1 MIFYVLLAI
10 LLFGLLIAVHE
21 GGHFVSAKL
30 LGVQVNEF
38 SIGMGPLIYSK
49 KKGETEYSLR
59 AIPMGGY
66 CAMEGED
73 EETGSPRAFSS
84 KPAWRRLII
93 LAAGSFM
100 NFVAGLLIL
109 VVIFATSGS
118 FTVPV
123 IGDFMEGF
131 PLQSEEGLMVGDRIL
146 SIDGKKVS
154 VYADVSTY
162 LMAAGGENVDLVI
175 RRDGKNI
182 HLNDFPLKPQ
192 EYVLDGEKQM
202 KYGLYFASEEANP
215 LTVLRQSWDTS
226 WYFARSVWSGLG
238 MLIRGDAGLNDFAGP
253 VGIVSIIGEAGT
265 QSQDVIAG
273 VQNVFYIIALIAVNL
288 AIVNL
293 LPIPAL
299 DGGRIFFLLLGEIWW
314 LVSKKKID
322 PKYEGYVHMIGFA
335 LLIALMLVITFND
348 VVRLVK

>member
-10 LLFGLLIAVHE
+10 LLFGLLIAIHE
-21 GGHFVSAKL
+21 GGHFVAAKL

-73 EETGSPRAFSS
+73 QETASPRAFSR

-93 LAAGSFM
+93 LAAGSAM
-100 NFVAGLLIL
+100 NYVAGFLIL
-109 VVIFATSGS
+109 VVLFASSSS

-123 IGDFMEGF
+123 IRDFMDGF
-131 PLQSEEGLMVGDRIL
+131 PLESEQGLMVGDRIL
-146 SIDGKKVS
+146 SIDGKMVS

-162 LMAAGGENVDLVI
+162 LATAGETMDIVVRRGGETIQLEDL
-175 RRDGKNI
+175 
-182 HLNDFPLKPQ
+182 PLTPQ
-192 EYVLDGEKQM
+192 EYLVDGQAQL
-202 KYGLYFASEEANP
+202 KYGLYFDTQEANP
-215 LTVLRQSWDTS
+215 LSVLRQSWDTS
-226 WYFARSVWSGLG
+226 VYFARSVWSGLG

-265 QSQDVIAG
+265 QSQDVLAG

-299 DGGRIFFLLLGEIWW
+299 DGGRIFFLILGEIWW
-314 LVSKKKID
+314 LFSRRRLD
-322 PKYEGYVHMIGFA
+322 PKYEGYVHMAGFV
-335 LLIALMLVITFND
+335 LLIGLMLVITFND
-348 VVRLVK
+348 VLRLVN